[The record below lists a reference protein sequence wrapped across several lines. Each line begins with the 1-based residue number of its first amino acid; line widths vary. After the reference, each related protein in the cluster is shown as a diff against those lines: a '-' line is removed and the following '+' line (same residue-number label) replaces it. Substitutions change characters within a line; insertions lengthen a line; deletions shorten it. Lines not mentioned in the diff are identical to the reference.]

1 MMHQETLLYMYQQLD
16 SKYKQKPNCI
26 PAPITG
32 PSLVQNTQIHIPAG
46 KVTLGAN
53 FDEIEWGWDN
63 EFSKSQVS
71 KVLNA
76 SEKHRTKFRRSTFP
90 RTFRRL

>member
-16 SKYKQKPNCI
+16 RKYKAKPSWI

-32 PSLVQNTQIHIPAG
+32 SSLVQKSQIHIPAG
-46 KVTLGAN
+46 EVTLGAN

-63 EFSKSQVS
+63 EFPKNKVSLILAPNFFVRKS
-71 KVLNA
+71 
-76 SEKHRTKFRRSTFP
+76 
-90 RTFRRL
+90 